1 MFSRLTGVARSFT
14 SSSFAAMSTKP
25 LLLYYAGTPNGK
37 QPIVLLEELKAA
49 YGQIDY
55 E

>member
-1 MFSRLTGVARSFT
+1 MLSRLTGVARSF
-14 SSSFAAMSTKP
+14 SSSLSAMSTKP

-37 QPIVLLEELKAA
+37 QPAVLLEELKAA
-49 YGQIDY
+49 YGNADY